1 MKFGAS
7 VIALLAIFMWPD
19 VVPWLIVV
27 FALGY
32 MVVLVFRE

>member
-1 MKFGAS
+1 MKSGAS

-27 FALGY
+27 LALVY

>member
-7 VIALLAIFMWPD
+7 VIAPLGIFMWPD

-27 FALGY
+27 LAFVY